1 METESGAGRQMGEP
15 LPSKQ
20 FRLELVRLQGQP
32 CHNPTLHVGMTSRQE
47 GERLY
52 SLMAGLFSG

>member
-1 METESGAGRQMGEP
+1 MGEP

>member
-1 METESGAGRQMGEP
+1 MEMESRAGRQMGEP

-20 FRLELVRLQGQP
+20 FRLERTTIQGQP
-32 CHNPTLHVGMTSRQE
+32 CHNPAIHVGMTSRQE

-52 SLMAGLFSG
+52 SLMTGLFSG